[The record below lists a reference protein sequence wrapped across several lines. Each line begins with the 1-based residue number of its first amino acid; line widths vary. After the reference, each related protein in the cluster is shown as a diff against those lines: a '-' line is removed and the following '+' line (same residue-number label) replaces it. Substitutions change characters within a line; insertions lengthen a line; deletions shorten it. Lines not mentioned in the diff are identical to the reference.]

1 MNSTE
6 VGVKKEAYRLLFL
19 LEDPM
24 LILQLLQVLFALA
37 AFVACVV
44 ASMAALRRDKRHV
57 GLYLFV
63 AGALALVFFLTIPS
77 VRYEMLMTALLLVFT
92 GALLATSAPVT
103 SAGSPAA
110 FGDDSTMG
118 RRPR

>member
-1 MNSTE
+1 
-6 VGVKKEAYRLLFL
+6 
-19 LEDPM
+19 M

-37 AFVACVV
+37 AFVACVI

-63 AGALALVFFLTIPS
+63 AGSLALVFFLTIEG
-77 VRYEMLMTALLLVFT
+77 VRYELLMTALLLVFT
-92 GALLATSAPVT
+92 GALLATSPPAT
-103 SAGSPAA
+103 SGRSPAA
-110 FGDDSTMG
+110 FGDDSTLG